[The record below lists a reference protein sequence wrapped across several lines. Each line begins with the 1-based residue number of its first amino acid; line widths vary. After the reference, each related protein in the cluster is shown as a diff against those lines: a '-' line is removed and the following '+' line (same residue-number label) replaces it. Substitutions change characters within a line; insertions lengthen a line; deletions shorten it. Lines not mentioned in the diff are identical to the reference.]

1 MGWNRNDRA
10 LRQSTRI
17 RVISGISGAT
27 DIGSGYKNDKT

>member
-17 RVISGISGAT
+17 AVISGISGA
-27 DIGSGYKNDKT
+27 IAMVSGYNNDKT